1 MTSVCVRPAPHA
13 ATRSAPHGAR
23 ILCAVLPYLMPEGVL
38 TNESDRAKRGVMTT
52 EEMTTTAATEIA
64 SAAPRRRAGRPRKT
78 QGASEP
84 PAPKRG
90 RRPRLSGDALVT
102 SLAEMVDLL
111 IKENRQLKRA
121 LARAEKAR
129 VSVNSGQATKALS
142 GLQRR
147 LTRALDSSPTTRRP
161 RSTTAA
167 AASIRTR
174 RKVTDP
180 DVLERRRQALAK
192 ARAVRQSRRRTASE

>member
-1 MTSVCVRPAPHA
+1 
-13 ATRSAPHGAR
+13 
-23 ILCAVLPYLMPEGVL
+23 
-38 TNESDRAKRGVMTT
+38 MTT
-52 EEMTTTAATEIA
+52 KTITTTAAADIA
-64 SAAPRRRAGRPRKT
+64 PAGSRRRPGRPRKT
-78 QGASEP
+78 QGA
-84 PAPKRG
+84 PAPALPTRG

-129 VSVNSGQATKALS
+129 GSGNLGQADKALS

-147 LTRALDSSPTTRRP
+147 LTLALDSSPTTRRP
-161 RSTTAA
+161 RSTTTA

-192 ARAVRQSRRRTASE
+192 ARAVRQARRGEAGE

>member
-1 MTSVCVRPAPHA
+1 M
-13 ATRSAPHGAR
+13 
-23 ILCAVLPYLMPEGVL
+23 
-38 TNESDRAKRGVMTT
+38 
-52 EEMTTTAATEIA
+52 
-64 SAAPRRRAGRPRKT
+64 
-78 QGASEP
+78 
-84 PAPKRG
+84 
-90 RRPRLSGDALVT
+90 T

-121 LARAEKAR
+121 LARAEKAQG
-129 VSVNSGQATKALS
+129 SGNLGQAGKALS

-147 LTRALDSSPTTRRP
+147 ITRALDSSPSIQRQ
-161 RSTTAA
+161 RSTTTA

-192 ARAVRQSRRRTASE
+192 ARTVRQARRRGADE

>member
-1 MTSVCVRPAPHA
+1 
-13 ATRSAPHGAR
+13 
-23 ILCAVLPYLMPEGVL
+23 
-38 TNESDRAKRGVMTT
+38 MTT
-52 EEMTTTAATEIA
+52 KTMTTTAAADIA

-78 QGASEP
+78 QGAQV
-84 PAPKRG
+84 PAAPTRG
-90 RRPRLSGDALVT
+90 RPPRLTGDALVT

-121 LARAEKAR
+121 LAREKKAR
-129 VSVNSGQATKALS
+129 GRGNLGQAAKALS

-147 LTRALDSSPTTRRP
+147 VTRALDSSSTTRRP
-161 RSTTAA
+161 RSTTTV
-167 AASIRTR
+167 AASTRTR

-192 ARAVRQSRRRTASE
+192 ARAVRQAKRRAAGE

>member
-1 MTSVCVRPAPHA
+1 MT
-13 ATRSAPHGAR
+13 
-23 ILCAVLPYLMPEGVL
+23 
-38 TNESDRAKRGVMTT
+38 
-52 EEMTTTAATEIA
+52 TTTAAAEIA
-64 SAAPRRRAGRPRKT
+64 PAAPGRRVERPRKT
-78 QGASEP
+78 QSAAEP

-90 RRPRLSGDALVT
+90 RRPRLREDALVT

-129 VSVNSGQATKALS
+129 GSATLGQAAKALA

-147 LTRALDSSPTTRRP
+147 LTRALDSSPTTQRR
-161 RSTTAA
+161 RSTTSAPV
-167 AASIRTR
+167 SSRRR

-192 ARAVRQSRRRTASE
+192 ARAVRQARRRGTGE